1 MTTPAASN
9 HGDGAAD
16 QDDGSSPLASSS
28 LPPLPMSS
36 FVRPMLTDMYQI
48 TMVFAYW
55 KQKRHEDRAVF
66 ELFFRKTPF
75 HGEFG
80 IMAGVDEVLKYLAH
94 FRFTEEELTY
104 LRKQIPHAEE
114 EFFVW
119 LGQLDCSAV
128 KVYAL
133 PDGTTCFGKEPLI
146 RVEGPRAIG
155 QLLETTLLN
164 LINYPSLIATNAA
177 RHRLAV
183 GPDKGLFEFGLRRA
197 QGPDGAMSAAKYS
210 YLGGFDGTSN
220 VLAGHLLGITISGTH
235 AHAYVQSYVSL
246 DNLQTPFL
254 NGQNLVEKALTYRSA
269 LGFSESNLGEF
280 AAFVAYAQ
288 SWPENFL
295 CLVDTYDTLNS
306 GVPNFLSV
314 ALALHDLG
322 YAPRGIRLDSGDLA
336 YLSKRIRAWFTEVAS
351 TLARPTFEKLRIVAS
366 NDINE
371 DVLYALSKQ
380 GHSIDAFGVGT
391 HLVTC
396 QAQPA
401 LGCVYKLVEIDGQ
414 PRIKLSNEV
423 EKVTLPSRKNLYRFF
438 NEAGVALVDFMT
450 KDGEAA
456 PKPGQRLLCRHP
468 FDSKKRA
475 YVTPATIV
483 PLLKL
488 VWDGRAGGIQP
499 GALRTLEESRA
510 HVMGQL
516 KGIREDV
523 LRHINPTPYKVSV
536 SEELHALL
544 HQLWE
549 INAPVG
555 QL

>member
-1 MTTPAASN
+1 
-9 HGDGAAD
+9 
-16 QDDGSSPLASSS
+16 
-28 LPPLPMSS
+28 MSS

-55 KQKRHEDRAVF
+55 KQKRHKDWAIF

-75 HGEFG
+75 KGEFA
-80 IMAGVDEVLKYLAH
+80 IMAGIDEVLKYLAH
-94 FRFTEEELTY
+94 FRFSEEELIY

-133 PDGTTCFGKEPLI
+133 PDGTICFGKEPLI
-146 RVEGPRAIG
+146 RVEGPLAIG

-164 LINYPSLIATNAA
+164 LVNYPSLIATNAA

-183 GPDKGLFEFGLRRA
+183 GPDKVLVEFGLRRA

-220 VLAGHLLGITISGTH
+220 VLAGRLLGIAISGTH

-246 DNLQTPFL
+246 DDLQTPFL
-254 NGQNLVEKALTYRSA
+254 DDQNLVEKALAYRSA

-288 SWPENFL
+288 SWPDNFL

-322 YAPRGIRLDSGDLA
+322 YAPVGVRLDSGDLA
-336 YLSKRIRAWFTEVAS
+336 YLSKRIRALFTKVAS
-351 TLARPTFEKLRIVAS
+351 THERPTFEKLRIVAS

-401 LGCVYKLVEIDGQ
+401 LGCVYKLVEIGGQ
-414 PRIKLSNEV
+414 PRIKISNEV
-423 EKVTLPSRKNLYRFF
+423 EKVTLPSRKDLYRFF
-438 NEAGVALVDFMT
+438 NETGVAVVDFMT
-450 KDGEAA
+450 KNGEAA
-456 PKPGQRLLCRHP
+456 PKPGQRRLCRHP

-475 YVTPATIV
+475 YVTPSTIE

-488 VWDGRAGGIQP
+488 VWDSQAGGIQP
-499 GALRTLEESRA
+499 GALRTLEESREF
-510 HVMGQL
+510 VMGQL

-523 LRHINPTPYKVSV
+523 LRHVNPTPYKVSV

-549 INAPVG
+549 MNAPVG

>member
-1 MTTPAASN
+1 
-9 HGDGAAD
+9 
-16 QDDGSSPLASSS
+16 
-28 LPPLPMSS
+28 MSS

-55 KQKRHEDRAVF
+55 KQKRHEDRAIF

-75 HGEFG
+75 KGEFA

-94 FRFTEEELTY
+94 FRFTADELAY
-104 LRKQIPHAEE
+104 LRKRIPHAEE

-119 LGQLDCSAV
+119 LGSLDCTAI

-146 RVEGPRAIG
+146 RVEGPLAIG

-177 RHRLAV
+177 RHRMAV
-183 GPDKGLFEFGLRRA
+183 GPDKVLFEFGLRRA

-246 DNLQTPFL
+246 DNLQTHFL
-254 NGQNLVEKALTYRSA
+254 NGQNLVEMALGYRSA
-269 LGFSESNLGEF
+269 LGLSESNFGEF

-288 SWPENFL
+288 SWPDNFL

-322 YAPRGIRLDSGDLA
+322 YAPLGVRLDSGDLA
-336 YLSKRIRAWFTEVAS
+336 YLSKRIRAWFTEVA
-351 TLARPTFEKLRIVAS
+351 TKHARPSFEKLRIVAS

-450 KDGEAA
+450 KDGEPA

-483 PLLKL
+483 PLLRL
-488 VWDGRAGGIQP
+488 VWDGQAGGIQP
-499 GALRTLEESRA
+499 GALRTLEESRD

-544 HQLWE
+544 HSLWE
-549 INAPVG
+549 LNAPVG

>member
-1 MTTPAASN
+1 MADTGNDHDTAVGAKLSPKPWSNTPS
-9 HGDGAAD
+9 
-16 QDDGSSPLASSS
+16 
-28 LPPLPMSS
+28 PMSS
-36 FVRPMLTDMYQI
+36 YVRPMLTDMYQI

-66 ELFFRKTPF
+66 EVFFRKTPF
-75 HGEFG
+75 KGEFA
-80 IMAGVDEVLKYLAH
+80 IMAGLDEVLKYLAN
-94 FRFTEEELTY
+94 FRFSSEELDY
-104 LRKQIPHAEE
+104 LRGQIPHAEE
-114 EFFVW
+114 EFFTW
-119 LGQLDCSAV
+119 LGTVDCSCV

-133 PDGTTCFGKEPLI
+133 QDGTTCFGKEPLV
-146 RVEGPRAIG
+146 RVEGSLAVA

-164 LINYPSLIATNAA
+164 LLNYPSLIATNAA

-183 GPDKGLFEFGLRRA
+183 GSDKVLFEFGLRRA
-197 QGPDGAMSAAKYS
+197 QGPDGAMSASKYS

-220 VLAGHLLGITISGTH
+220 VLAGHLLGIAISGTH
-235 AHAYVQSYVSL
+235 AHAYVQSYVGL
-246 DNLQTPFL
+246 DSLQTPFL
-254 NGQNLVEKALTYRSA
+254 RGQNLVEKALAYRSA
-269 LGFSESNLGEF
+269 LGYSESNVGEL
-280 AAFVAYAQ
+280 AAFIAYAQ
-288 SWPENFL
+288 SWPDNFL

-306 GVPNFLSV
+306 GVPNFMSV
-314 ALALHDLG
+314 ALALYDLG
-322 YAPRGIRLDSGDLA
+322 YSPLGIRLDSGDLA
-336 YLSKRIRAWFTEVAS
+336 YLSKRIRKWFTEVAS
-351 TLARPTFEKLRIVAS
+351 AYSRPALQMLRIVAS

-401 LGCVYKLVEIDGQ
+401 LGCVYKLVEINGQ

-423 EKVTLPSRKNLYRFF
+423 EKVTLPSRKHLYRFF
-438 NEAGVALVDFMT
+438 NENGVALVDFMT
-450 KDGEAA
+450 RDGEPA
-456 PKPGQRLLCRHP
+456 PKEGQRLLCRHP

-475 YVTPATIV
+475 YVTPTTIV
-483 PLLKL
+483 PLLSL
-488 VWDGRAGGIQP
+488 VWDGQKGGIQP
-499 GALRTLEESRA
+499 GASRTLEESRT

-516 KGIREDV
+516 KEIREDV

-549 INAPVG
+549 LNAPVG